1 MARERYFTR
10 ARLPLV
16 LFDFATATIS
26 VVDVATDALVI
37 LEYRAMGADAAVF
50 FHLSAGIFALSSLVF
65 SAIFVAVYLE
75 ERADLSERLKD
86 ALGRRCRTLVLL
98 ALVALALALAPVGQA
113 LPVVMWAGETFW
125 PKHAPRR
132 PAPPPPPPPHAA
144 A

>member
-1 MARERYFTR
+1 MWPRPTSAEG
-10 ARLPLV
+10 
-16 LFDFATATIS
+16 
-26 VVDVATDALVI
+26 DVATDALVI

-113 LPVVMWAGETFW
+113 LPVVMWAGEYQSSRVNVAS
-125 PKHAPRR
+125 PEDAPG
-132 PAPPPPPPPHAA
+132 ATE
-144 A
+144 